1 MSRQPRKHHYVPQ
14 FYLAGFTDNGIPEGR
29 LHVLDKAKEKQWP
42 STAKDTGHQRD
53 FHLVDL
59 GPGVD
64 PMGVE
69 KKLAHMEGQQ
79 SAVLKRILE
88 EEALPPDDDE
98 AVGDLMAFVASYT
111 GPKKLDHDFRP

>member
-1 MSRQPRKHHYVPQ
+1 MSKQPRKHHYVPR
-14 FYLAGFTDNGIPEGR
+14 FYLAGVTDNSRPDGR
-29 LHVLDKAKEKQWP
+29 LYVLDKASGKQWP
-42 STAKDTGHQRD
+42 RSPKGTAHQRD
-53 FHLVDL
+53 FHLVNL

-111 GPKKLDHDFRP
+111 GPKKLDHDFRS